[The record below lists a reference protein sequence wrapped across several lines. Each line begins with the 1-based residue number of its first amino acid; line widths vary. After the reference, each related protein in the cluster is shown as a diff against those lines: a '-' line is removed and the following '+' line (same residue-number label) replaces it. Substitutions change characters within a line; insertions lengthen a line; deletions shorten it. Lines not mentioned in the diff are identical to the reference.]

1 MSQPSDEIVFYT
13 NPMSRGRIAR
23 WMLEEVGRPYRTVV
37 LDYGTTMKAPEYL
50 AINPMGKVPAIT
62 HRGVTVT
69 ECAAVCTYLA
79 DAFPEA
85 GLAPAL
91 DDPARGTY
99 LRWMFFGAGPL
110 EAAVTARALNLLA
123 PADKAAMAGYGS
135 FEQVVDALESAV
147 TGSGGPWL
155 LGDRF
160 SALDV
165 YLGSQIGWGLQFKS
179 LPERDAF
186 KAYASRLSGREAAVR
201 AREIDDALIAAAN
214 AKG

>member
-13 NPMSRGRIAR
+13 NPMSRGRIVR
-23 WMLEEVGRPYRTVV
+23 WMLEEVGQPYRTVV

-50 AINPMGKVPAIT
+50 AVNPMGKVPAVT

-69 ECAAVCTYLA
+69 ECAAICTWLA
-79 DAFPEA
+79 DAWPAA

-91 DDPARGTY
+91 NDPKRGTY

-110 EAAVTARALNLLA
+110 EAAVTAKSLNLLA
-123 PADKAAMAGYGS
+123 PADKAGMAGYGS
-135 FEQVVDALESAV
+135 FEQVVDALETAV

-179 LPERDAF
+179 LPEREAF
-186 KAYASRLSGREAAVR
+186 KVYAGRLFQREAAVR
-201 AREIDDALIAAAN
+201 ARGIDDALVAAA
-214 AKG
+214 ATTG

>member
-1 MSQPSDEIVFYT
+1 MSQSDEEIVFYT

-23 WMLEEVGRPYRTVV
+23 WMLEEIGQPYRTVV

-50 AINPMGKVPAIT
+50 SINPMGKVPAVT

-79 DAFPEA
+79 DAFPAA

-91 DDPARGTY
+91 DDPARGPY
-99 LRWMFFGAGPL
+99 LRWMFFAAGPL
-110 EAAVTARALNLLA
+110 EAAVTARSLGLLA
-123 PADKAAMAGYGS
+123 PPDKAAMAGYGS
-135 FEQVVDALESAV
+135 FDQVVEALETAV
-147 TGSGGPWL
+147 AGAGPWL

-165 YLGSQIGWGLQFKS
+165 YLGSQIGWGLQFRS

-186 KAYASRLSGREAAVR
+186 KAYAARLFQRPAAVR
-201 AREIDDALIAAAN
+201 ARELDDALIAAAN
-214 AKG
+214 PAN

>member
-50 AINPMGKVPAIT
+50 AINPMGKVPAVT
-62 HRGVTVT
+62 YRGVTVT
-69 ECAAVCTYLA
+69 ECAAVCTWLA

-110 EAAVTARALNLLA
+110 EAAVTAKSLNLLA
-123 PADKAAMAGYGS
+123 PAEKAGMAGYGS
-135 FEQVVDALESAV
+135 FEQVVDALETAV
-147 TGSGGPWL
+147 SGDGPWI

-160 SALDV
+160 SAVDV

-186 KAYASRLSGREAAVR
+186 KAYAARLFQREASIR
-201 AREIDDALIAAAN
+201 ARGLDDALIATAN
-214 AKG
+214 VGN

>member
-13 NPMSRGRIAR
+13 NPMSRGRIVR
-23 WMLEEVGRPYRTVV
+23 WMLEEVGQPYRTVV

-50 AINPMGKVPAIT
+50 AVNPMGKVPAVT

-69 ECAAVCTYLA
+69 ECAAICTWLA
-79 DAFPEA
+79 DAWPAA

-91 DDPARGTY
+91 DDPKRGTY

-110 EAAVTARALNLLA
+110 EAAVTAKSLNLLA
-123 PADKAAMAGYGS
+123 PADKAGMAGYGS
-135 FEQVVDALESAV
+135 FEQVVDALETAV

-179 LPERDAF
+179 LPEREAF
-186 KAYASRLSGREAAVR
+186 KVYAGRLFQREAAVR
-201 AREIDDALIAAAN
+201 ARGIDDALVAAA
-214 AKG
+214 ATTG

>member
-1 MSQPSDEIVFYT
+1 MSQSDEIVFYT

-23 WMLEEVGRPYRTVV
+23 WMLEEIGQPYRTVV

-50 AINPMGKVPAIT
+50 SINPMGKVPAIT

-69 ECAAVCTYLA
+69 ECAAVCAYLA
-79 DAFPEA
+79 DAFPGA

-91 DDPARGTY
+91 DDPARGAY

-110 EAAVTARALNLLA
+110 EAAVTAKALNLLA
-123 PADKAAMAGYGS
+123 PSDKAGMAGYGS
-135 FEQVVDALESAV
+135 FEQVVDTLEHAV
-147 TGSGGPWL
+147 ITSGGPWL
-155 LGDRF
+155 LGERF

-179 LPERDAF
+179 LPDRDAF
-186 KAYASRLSGREAAVR
+186 KAYAGRLFQRPAAIR

-214 AKG
+214 A

>member
-13 NPMSRGRIAR
+13 NPQSRGRIAR

-62 HRGVTVT
+62 HRGVTIT
-69 ECAAVCTYLA
+69 EGAAICTYLA

-99 LRWMFFGAGPL
+99 LRWMFFAAGPL
-110 EAAVTARALNLLA
+110 EASVTARTLNLLA
-123 PADKAAMAGYGS
+123 PAERSAMAGYGT
-135 FEQVVDALESAV
+135 FENVVDALETVVSNA
-147 TGSGGPWL
+147 GPWL

-165 YLGSQIGWGLQFKS
+165 YLGSQIGWGLMFKT
-179 LPERDAF
+179 LPDRDAF
-186 KAYASRLSGREAAVR
+186 KAYAERLFRRPAAIR
-201 AREIDDALIAAAN
+201 AREIDDALIAAAQPN
-214 AKG
+214 V

>member
-13 NPMSRGRIAR
+13 NPMSRGRIVR
-23 WMLEEVGRPYRTVV
+23 WMLEEVGQPYRTVV

-50 AINPMGKVPAIT
+50 AVNPMGKVPAIT

-69 ECAAVCTYLA
+69 ECAAICTWLA
-79 DAFPEA
+79 DVFPET

-91 DDPARGTY
+91 EDPKRGTY

-110 EAAVTARALNLLA
+110 EAAVTAKSLNLLA
-123 PADKAAMAGYGS
+123 PADKAGMAGYGS
-135 FEQVVDALESAV
+135 FEQVVDALETAV
-147 TGSGGPWL
+147 TDSGGPWL

-186 KAYASRLSGREAAVR
+186 KLYAARLFRRDAAVR
-201 AREIDDALIAAAN
+201 ARSIDDALIAAA
-214 AKG
+214 GTTG

>member
-1 MSQPSDEIVFYT
+1 VSQSDEEIVFYT

-23 WMLEEVGRPYRTVV
+23 WMLEEIGQPYRTVV
-37 LDYGTTMKAPEYL
+37 LDYGTTMKAPDYL
-50 AINPMGKVPAIT
+50 SINPMGKVPAVT

-79 DAFPEA
+79 DAFPAA

-91 DDPARGTY
+91 DDPARGPY

-110 EAAVTARALNLLA
+110 EAAVTARSLGLLA
-123 PADKAAMAGYGS
+123 PPDKAAMAGYGS
-135 FEQVVDALESAV
+135 FDQVVQALETAV
-147 TGSGGPWL
+147 AGAGPWL

-165 YLGSQIGWGLQFKS
+165 YLGSQIGWGLQFRS

-186 KAYASRLSGREAAVR
+186 KAYAARLFQRPAAVR
-201 AREIDDALIAAAN
+201 ARELDDALIAAAN
-214 AKG
+214 PAN